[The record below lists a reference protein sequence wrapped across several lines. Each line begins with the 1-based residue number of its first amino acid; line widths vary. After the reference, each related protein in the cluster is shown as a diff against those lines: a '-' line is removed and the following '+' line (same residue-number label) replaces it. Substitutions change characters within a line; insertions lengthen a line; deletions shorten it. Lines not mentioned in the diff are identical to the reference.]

1 MVVEM
6 VARLRKLNPMDLRQN
21 IYQRYFMEVLTHV
34 IAIVTD
40 YNQVPFVGLTNLAQ
54 AVCELFSCAEND
66 IQISL
71 NSPQSNTDYIFGV
84 ISNLFSTHFP
94 NLTS

>member
-6 VARLRKLNPMDLRQN
+6 VVRLRKLNPMDLRQS
-21 IYQRYFMEVLTHV
+21 IYQRYFMEILTHV

-54 AVCELFSCAEND
+54 AVCELFACAEND
-66 IQISL
+66 IQVSL
-71 NSPQSNTDYIFGV
+71 NTSQSNTDYIFGV

-94 NLTS
+94 NLTA